1 MASLISRLFFFLVLF
16 CLFFFC
22 PLFYVVLLFKSHFS
36 TLNVLFCFLSSSFP
50 SKPCCLVIMQSAP
63 FAKWKGKTEN
73 SAISF
78 HNLS

>member
-1 MASLISRLFFFLVLF
+1 MASLISRLFFFSFVLS
-16 CLFFFC
+16 FFFC
-22 PLFYVVLLFKSHFS
+22 RLFYVVLLFKSHFS
-36 TLNVLFCFLSSSFP
+36 TLNVLLCFLSSSFP